1 MSVNGQLMSLVDSRC
16 STVMH
21 KDCNWSV
28 ADGEGVVHWDEEMN
42 WLLRNEGF
50 LRAI

>member
-1 MSVNGQLMSLVDSRC
+1 MPVNGQSMSLINNSCYDVIR
-16 STVMH
+16 

-28 ADGEGVVHWDEEMN
+28 ADGEGIVHWDEEMN